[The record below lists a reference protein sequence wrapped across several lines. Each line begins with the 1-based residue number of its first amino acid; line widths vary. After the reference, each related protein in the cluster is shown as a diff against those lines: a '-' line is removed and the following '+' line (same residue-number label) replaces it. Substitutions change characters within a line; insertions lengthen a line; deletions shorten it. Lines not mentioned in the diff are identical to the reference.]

1 LIDIAQSLR
10 VLLGRGT
17 DNAEPKVEFTRLF
30 PNADDV
36 CHAFSSSD
44 CATRY
49 AEVAS
54 RKRLPNQRWFT
65 PEEESEIIAKGLA
78 NHNRTAETAEERQ
91 ARLKPLGYTGI

>member
-1 LIDIAQSLR
+1 MIDIAQSLR

-49 AEVAS
+49 PNW
-54 RKRLPNQRWFT
+54 KR
-65 PEEESEIIAKGLA
+65 SVLA
-78 NHNRTAETAEERQ
+78 LSLIH
-91 ARLKPLGYTGI
+91 I